1 MGRADAGPPFRA
13 EHVGS
18 LLRPRPLIE
27 AFKAHRDGRLDDA
40 GFTAAQDAAIRDA
53 VAMQEAV
60 GLKSISDGE
69 FRRPSYWAR
78 FVERVD
84 GLEVREARF
93 AFHDQ
98 AGHSQAFTVPYVA
111 APLRRSRSIAGDE
124 YAFLWQA
131 TRETPKVTL
140 PSPPTMHFWRL
151 NEAVAP
157 GAYASEGACFADLAR
172 VYAEEIAAL
181 AGAGASY
188 VQIDDVPLAM
198 LCDPAIRAR
207 VVRAGLD
214 PEALTDAYID
224 LFNAAVGGRPAGV
237 TLAVHLCRGNY
248 KAHFLSEGGYDPI
261 AAKFFGRLQADA
273 FFLEY
278 DTGRTGGFAPLG
290 FVPADK
296 TAVLGLVSTKTPAL
310 EDADALCRR
319 IDEAARYLPLER
331 LALSPQ
337 CGFASTVAGNP
348 LSADDQRRKLA
359 LVVEVAARVWG

>member
-1 MGRADAGPPFRA
+1 MPEDGARPPFRA
-13 EHVGS
+13 DHVGS
-18 LLRPRPLIE
+18 LLRPRALIE
-27 AFKAHRDGRLDDA
+27 AFKAHRGGRLDAA
-40 GFTAAQDAAIRDA
+40 GFVQAQDAAIREA
-53 VAMQEAV
+53 VAMQEEV
-60 GLKSISDGE
+60 GLRSITDGE

-93 AFHDQ
+93 AFHDD
-98 AGHSQAFTVPYVA
+98 AGHSHAFTVPFVA

-124 YAFLWQA
+124 YAFL
-131 TRETPKVTL
+131 RRVVRKTPKVTL

-151 NEAVAP
+151 NEAISP
-157 GAYASEGACFADLAR
+157 DAYDTCEACFDDLAQ
-172 VYAEEIAAL
+172 VYAQEIAAL
-181 AGAGASY
+181 ASDGATY

-207 VVRAGLD
+207 VVGAGLD

-224 LFNAAVGGRPAGV
+224 LFNAAVGSRPEGV

-248 KAHFLSEGGYDPI
+248 KAQFLSEGGYEPI
-261 AAKFFGRLQADA
+261 AEKFFGRLRADA

-278 DTGRTGGFAPLG
+278 DTDRAGGFGPLR
-290 FVPADK
+290 FVPPGK
-296 TAVLGLVSTKTPAL
+296 TAVLGLVSSKTPVL
-310 EDADALCRR
+310 EDPEALCRR
-319 IDEAARYLPLER
+319 IEQARRHLPLEQ

-348 LSADDQRRKLA
+348 LRQDDQRRKLA